1 MITWFGGS
9 AAPSDEFH
17 KVVIFV
23 KFKLLN
29 TLTPFLI
36 NCFSESKACV
46 LLIMSLT
53 LFNTISL
60 VNLPV
65 LYILIIN
72 SLLRTVGAGGSC

>member
-36 NCFSESKACV
+36 KCFSYLKACV
-46 LLIMSLT
+46 VLIISLT
-53 LFNTISL
+53 LFNTILL
-60 VNLPV
+60 VIIPV

-72 SLLRTVGAGGSC
+72 SSLRTIDAGIGG